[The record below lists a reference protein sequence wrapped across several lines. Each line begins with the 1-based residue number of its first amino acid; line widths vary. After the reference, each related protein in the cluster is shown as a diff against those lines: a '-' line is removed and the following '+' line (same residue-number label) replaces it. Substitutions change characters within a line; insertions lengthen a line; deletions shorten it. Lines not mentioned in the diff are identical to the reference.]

1 VNVHREGKPCSDSV
15 TRACSQRPS
24 CLDLSGCGL
33 STIPAE
39 IGALVSLEVLNLGG
53 NPLSDGSLPASFT
66 QLVNLRVLFFL
77 GCDFTSVPEMLGAM
91 PSLYML
97 SFKANKINTVPA
109 ASLSPKLG
117 WLILSDNEIETL
129 PDSIG
134 ACVAGAYT
142 RSHFRST

>member
-1 VNVHREGKPCSDSV
+1 
-15 TRACSQRPS
+15 
-24 CLDLSGCGL
+24 
-33 STIPAE
+33 
-39 IGALVSLEVLNLGG
+39 
-53 NPLSDGSLPASFT
+53 
-66 QLVNLRVLFFL
+66 LRILFFL

-97 SFKANKINTVPA
+97 SFKANKIRTVPA

-134 ACVAGAYT
+134 ACVGMRKLMLAGNKLTDAG
-142 RSHFRST
+142 RACQVLLSTS